1 MWPPSLPVGP
11 SAAPSSG
18 PPARRRPAPGGR
30 LPDVARQVD
39 TVIFDVGGVL
49 AATGRHTDF
58 SKRFPA
64 EVAEA
69 VRSIL
74 LGDYGEDGDHPWH
87 RLERGEIS
95 LEENRR
101 LNREALRA
109 AGIELPPPPPGG
121 APGIEFVVNEPV
133 VRLVHDLREAGLRL
147 GVLTNNVAE
156 FRDRWRSMLPFDDL
170 FHDIVDSHE
179 VGLRKPNPAIYQLAL
194 ERLGAEPA
202 RTAFLDDVPTNV
214 LAAEG
219 VGMLAVVVD
228 EDPLPAVATVRTW
241 AGLAG

>member
-1 MWPPSLPVGP
+1 MSHSRLHDMT
-11 SAAPSSG
+11 
-18 PPARRRPAPGGR
+18 RR
-30 LPDVARQVD
+30 VD

-49 AATGRHTDF
+49 AATGRHSDF

-64 EVAEA
+64 EVADL
-69 VRSIL
+69 VRGIL

-87 RLERGEIS
+87 RLERGEIT

-101 LNREALRA
+101 LNREALRS
-109 AGIELPPPPPGG
+109 AGIELPAPPPGG

-133 VRLVHDLREAGLRL
+133 VQLVHDLRDAGLRL

-156 FRDRWRSMLPFDDL
+156 FRDRWRSMLPFDEL
-170 FHDIVDSHE
+170 FDDVVDSHE

-194 ERLGAEPA
+194 DRLGADA
-202 RTAFLDDVPTNV
+202 GRTAFLDDVATNV
-214 LAAEG
+214 WAAEG

-228 EDPLPAVATVRTW
+228 EDPSPAVSTVRDW
-241 AGLAG
+241 AGLTG